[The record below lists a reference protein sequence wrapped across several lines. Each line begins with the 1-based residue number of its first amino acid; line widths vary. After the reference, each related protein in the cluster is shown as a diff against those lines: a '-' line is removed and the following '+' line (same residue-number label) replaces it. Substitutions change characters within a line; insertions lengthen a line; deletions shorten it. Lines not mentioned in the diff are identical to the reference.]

1 MKLDNTALQL
11 SPTNYQKAVSLQD
24 TYPDDVCPGC
34 KQTINNTFTFKV
46 KHDKRINGRTAHTTI
61 RCSWTLDHLTART
74 LTRQMIQHTNQ
85 HNTTP

>member
-11 SPTNYQKAVSLQD
+11 SPTNLKKAVSLQD

-34 KQTINNTFTFKV
+34 QQTINNTFTFRFM
-46 KHDKRINGRTAHTTI
+46 HGAIGHPTQTI
-61 RCSWTLDHLTART
+61 VRCSWNVDHLAART

-85 HNTTP
+85 QVTP